1 MTSHFFQCKTCDKIY
16 SSIQSLSNHRRIKHK
31 HSNDTPLATNVPLGT
46 IKTPINNSPN
56 TPEITTN
63 IVFKCNYCDNVYKY
77 KQGKYRHHK
86 VCKFN
91 NTDVI
96 TQLKSKVSEL
106 ENKITQMNT
115 HTPHS
120 IHNEH
125 NNNGTIVNG
134 QLNNGPVNNNY
145 IIKFGSEDLS
155 AILSKEDMIKI
166 CNKKFTAIEESIKM
180 THFNKN
186 KPELNNVIIKN
197 LRDEYAYVHDGEN
210 YIVQEKNDI
219 ISDLI
224 ELHLDNIEMI
234 INEENENNIRNKLD
248 KKVIERLE
256 SLRDRLDDES
266 EIKINEKRYENYKSY
281 KINQIKLLIYNCI
294 NKLKIIM
301 NNCAQRNLKT
311 TKQFTID

>member
-1 MTSHFFQCKTCDKIY
+1 MSSVKFTCNLCQNQYLSKQSLANHRSLKHRAEKSAESSHITSNGHHNVSSENTPENTTKKTYKCNYCPKIYQQKQSKSRHMKTCDK
-16 SSIQSLSNHRRIKHK
+16 
-31 HSNDTPLATNVPLGT
+31 
-46 IKTPINNSPN
+46 
-56 TPEITTN
+56 
-63 IVFKCNYCDNVYKY
+63 KY
-77 KQGKYRHHK
+77 KTEDIHNK
-86 VCKFN
+86 
-91 NTDVI
+91 I
-96 TQLKSKVSEL
+96 AEL
-106 ENKITQMNT
+106 ENKLAQINNGQSINNT
-115 HTPHS
+115 TTNTVNNS
-120 IHNEH
+120 QV
-125 NNNGTIVNG
+125 NNGTII
-134 QLNNGPVNNNY
+134 NGPVNNNY
-145 IIKFGSEDLS
+145 TIKFGSEDLS
-155 AILSKEDMIKI
+155 SILSKEDMIKI

-197 LRDEYAYVHDGEN
+197 LRDDYAYVHDGEG

-301 NNCAQRNLKT
+301 NK
-311 TKQFTID
+311 

>member
-1 MTSHFFQCKTCDKIY
+1 MSSVNFTCKLCQKQYLSKQSLANHRSLKHRVEKSAESSHITINSHHNVPSENTPENTTKKIYKCNYCPKIYQQKQSKSRHMKTCDK
-16 SSIQSLSNHRRIKHK
+16 
-31 HSNDTPLATNVPLGT
+31 
-46 IKTPINNSPN
+46 
-56 TPEITTN
+56 
-63 IVFKCNYCDNVYKY
+63 KY
-77 KQGKYRHHK
+77 KIEDIQNK
-86 VCKFN
+86 V
-91 NTDVI
+91 I
-96 TQLKSKVSEL
+96 EL
-106 ENKITQMNT
+106 ENKLAQMNT
-115 HTPHS
+115 TNTVNNS
-120 IHNEH
+120 QV
-125 NNNGTIVNG
+125 NNGTII
-134 QLNNGPVNNNY
+134 NGPVNNNY
-145 IIKFGSEDLS
+145 TIKFGAEDLS
-155 AILSKEDMIKI
+155 AILSKDDMIKI

-197 LRDEYAYVHDGEN
+197 LRDEYAYVHDGES
-210 YIVQEKNDI
+210 YIVQDKNDI
-219 ISDLI
+219 IADLI

-301 NNCAQRNLKT
+301 NK
-311 TKQFTID
+311 

>member
-1 MTSHFFQCKTCDKIY
+1 M
-16 SSIQSLSNHRRIKHK
+16 SSQKFICNFCQRPYLSKQSLSNHTSIKHRAEK
-31 HSNDTPLATNVPLGT
+31 LTKSSHLTINSQPPLT
-46 IKTPINNSPN
+46 SEN
-56 TPEITTN
+56 TPENTTN
-63 IVFKCNYCDNVYKY
+63 KIYTCNFCPKTYKQ
-77 KQGKYRHHK
+77 KQGKSRHMK
-86 VCKFN
+86 TCDKKNLIN
-91 NTDVI
+91 NMQNKI
-96 TQLKSKVSEL
+96 NEL
-106 ENKITQMNT
+106 ETKLANINNI
-115 HTPHS
+115 PHS

-145 IIKFGSEDLS
+145 IIKFGAEDLS

-197 LRDEYAYVHDGEN
+197 LRDEYAYIHDGES

-219 ISDLI
+219 IADLI

-248 KKVIERLE
+248 KKVIDKLE
-256 SLRDRLDDES
+256 KIRDRLDDET

-301 NNCAQRNLKT
+301 NK
-311 TKQFTID
+311 

>member
-1 MTSHFFQCKTCDKIY
+1 MSTTSYQCKLCLKFY
-16 SSIQSLSNHRRIKHK
+16 ASKQSLCNHRRFIHK
-31 HSNDTPLATNVPLGT
+31 ATGTPPPVLISQEGKSNVS
-46 IKTPINNSPN
+46 IQCINNTSN
-56 TPEITTN
+56 ITTN
-63 IVFKCNYCDNVYKY
+63 KIFKCKYCDNVYKH
-77 KQGKYRHHK
+77 KQSRTKHHK

-145 IIKFGSEDLS
+145 IIKFGAEDLS

-197 LRDEYAYVHDGEN
+197 LRDEYAYVHDGES
-210 YIVQEKNDI
+210 YIVQDKNDI
-219 ISDLI
+219 IADLI

-301 NNCAQRNLKT
+301 NK
-311 TKQFTID
+311 

>member
-1 MTSHFFQCKTCDKIY
+1 MFQCKICEKIY
-16 SSIQSLSNHRRIKHK
+16 SSKQSLCNHRRFKHK
-31 HSNDTPLATNVPLGT
+31 QSNDTQLATNVPLST
-46 IKTPINNSPN
+46 HQVPSQFLSNDSEN
-56 TPEITTN
+56 TSNMI
-63 IVFKCNYCDNVYKY
+63 FKCNYCDNVYKY
-77 KQGKYRHHK
+77 KQGKYRHQK

-115 HTPHS
+115 TNTTNNGHM
-120 IHNEH
+120 
-125 NNNGTIVNG
+125 NNGTIVNG

-145 IIKFGSEDLS
+145 IIKFGAEDLS

-301 NNCAQRNLKT
+301 NK
-311 TKQFTID
+311 